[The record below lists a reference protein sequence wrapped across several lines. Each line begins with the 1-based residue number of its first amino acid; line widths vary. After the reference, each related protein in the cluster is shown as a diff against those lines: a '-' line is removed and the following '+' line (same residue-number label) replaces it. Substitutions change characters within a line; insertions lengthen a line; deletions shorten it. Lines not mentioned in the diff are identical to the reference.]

1 MFWFKVLYI
10 FFSTTEALFYFFIS
24 LSGIKEIV
32 AGSEKYS
39 KCITIYFSIHYLKK
53 MFRIT
58 TIRVSF
64 NWV

>member
-10 FFSTTEALFYFFIS
+10 FFFHNGGAFLFFYFVEWNKRDCNGIGEIFKMYYNLFFNS
-24 LSGIKEIV
+24 LFE
-32 AGSEKYS
+32 
-39 KCITIYFSIHYLKK
+39 K

>member
-53 MFRIT
+53 CLE
-58 TIRVSF
+58 
-64 NWV
+64 